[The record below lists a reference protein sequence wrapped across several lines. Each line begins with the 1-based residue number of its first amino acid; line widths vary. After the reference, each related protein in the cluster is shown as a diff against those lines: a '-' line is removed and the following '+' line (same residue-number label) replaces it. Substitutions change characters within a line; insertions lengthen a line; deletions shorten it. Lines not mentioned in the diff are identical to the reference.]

1 MSLFCVQLSH
11 AQNKIQAFHHSLHD
25 YELAP
30 TSLPQ
35 SFCPPLY
42 PHHPALHALSFIFYF
57 AHLDSNHQGQSQL
70 WVFAITVSS
79 AQNVISTRS
88 LLKLQFFTHPIRNS
102 ITITP
107 YPTFLTD
114 SFLGFLYIPSNL
126 KLYFFLHLP
135 SPDRMQAS

>member
-1 MSLFCVQLSH
+1 MAKGQDLETVDFFFFQERVHLGVKTSDRHWCSGLLTGTPTSTLASLQWSFQWPFKDVNQIMSLFCVQLSH

-25 YELAP
+25 YELAL

-35 SFCPPLY
+35 SFCPALY

-79 AQNVISTRS
+79 A
-88 LLKLQFFTHPIRNS
+88 
-102 ITITP
+102 
-107 YPTFLTD
+107 
-114 SFLGFLYIPSNL
+114 
-126 KLYFFLHLP
+126 
-135 SPDRMQAS
+135 